1 MASKKKKNLV
11 LRMAWGEEVKVTKE
25 TGKFYLC
32 GERQFRKG
40 SPHIL
45 EVTEAKGEKKEEVL
59 NASEGG
65 EADAAE

>member
-11 LRMAWGEEVKVTKE
+11 LHLAWGEDVKATKE

-59 NASEGG
+59 IPSDGG